1 MTWAAAEAM
10 QAAGYDITKIPMIGI
25 GGGNGALKWWAQNPD
40 VNMYM
45 LADHTDVAVYATQAV
60 LNALEGK
67 TGESVELP
75 TIVMDKDNLAEFVQP
90 DLPDNVWLGGTQLP
104 VEELAKARNN

>member
-1 MTWAAAEAM
+1 
-10 QAAGYDITKIPMIGI
+10 
-25 GGGNGALKWWAQNPD
+25 
-40 VNMYM
+40 MYM

-75 TIVMDKDNLAEFVQP
+75 TIVMDKDNLATFVQP